1 MLGTQRGLCP
11 GSLGVSATLTLFGP
25 SSLEGS
31 DCWDRSLDSRG
42 PTFQTESTSL
52 EPGPCKTNKILGTV
66 LPAISYPLL
75 SLRCFLS
82 PTPLLVLR

>member
-31 DCWDRSLDSRG
+31 DCWARSLDSRG

-52 EPGPCKTNKILGTV
+52 EPGPCKTNKRNPWD
-66 LPAISYPLL
+66 LPSCCLL
-75 SLRCFLS
+75 PSLVPQML
-82 PTPLLVLR
+82 P